1 MTVDSCHYD
10 APAVLERQFWNCK
23 TDDGHGNGQ
32 LSVFFNE
39 SSYIT
44 PFNGC
49 CITHALQ
56 FCPGWRRQSPSCG
69 ANPNS
74 LHVRSS

>member
-32 LSVFFNE
+32 LSVFLMNQVT
-39 SSYIT
+39 S
-44 PFNGC
+44 
-49 CITHALQ
+49 L
-56 FCPGWRRQSPSCG
+56 PSMD
-69 ANPNS
+69 AA
-74 LHVRSS
+74 